1 MKKILLVAL
10 IVVVVGFGYGC
21 KGEKEKDIAVSS
33 QPSQTSQDSQ
43 PSQTSQNSQIGQA
56 SSGEKGADKSK
67 SPAPGFKVRTVAVK
81 SVDLPLSII
90 AVGTLE
96 PNEEVMVSAEVSAK
110 LTGLFVD
117 EGDEVARDQ
126 ALVVLDEEKFVLER
140 DRAGAELDQRGAELA
155 FAEKDLVRKSGLL
168 REGTVSQED
177 YDSALSRR
185 DALTSALAAAKAE
198 LLLKARELADSRI
211 RAPFSGTISK
221 RYVSV
226 GSYVQEGDRL
236 FRLIDMGSL
245 KVFATIPERFLGRLR
260 PGQEVTLTVG
270 TTGEDK
276 IYSGLIY
283 FISPEV
289 DPKNRS
295 FEIKARI
302 KNQKKELRPGLFAEV
317 TIVTGIKKGLFL
329 VPEGGVLT
337 RNDETIVFVEAGGKV
352 EMRSVDL
359 LERRGAMAVIS
370 SGLKTGELVVIEG
383 AYDLD
388 DGASVRVI
396 VGERKTGTQN

>member
-1 MKKILLVAL
+1 MKKILLIAL
-10 IVVVVGFGYGC
+10 IVATVGFGYGC
-21 KGEKEKDIAVSS
+21 KGEKEKDSAVSSQPKQAS
-33 QPSQTSQDSQ
+33 QPSQTSTGD
-43 PSQTSQNSQIGQA
+43 
-56 SSGEKGADKSK
+56 KGADQS
-67 SPAPGFKVRTVAVK
+67 SVAASGFKVRTIEVK

-117 EGDEVARDQ
+117 EGDEVVQGQ

-140 DRAGAELDQRGAELA
+140 DRAGAELDQRGAELK

-168 REGTVSQED
+168 REGMVSQED
-177 YDSALSRR
+177 YDSALSKR
-185 DALTSALAAAKAE
+185 DSLTSALAAAKAE
-198 LLLKARELADSRI
+198 LLLKARELADSRVG
-211 RAPFSGTISK
+211 APFAGSISK
-221 RYVSV
+221 RYVSI
-226 GSYVQEGDRL
+226 GSYVKEGDRL
-236 FRLIDMGSL
+236 FRLIDIASV
-245 KVFATIPERFLGRLR
+245 KVAATIPERFLGRLR

-270 TTGEDK
+270 ITGEDK

-283 FISPEV
+283 FISPEI

-317 TIVTGIKKGLFL
+317 TIVTGIKKGVFL
-329 VPEGGVLT
+329 IPEGGVLT
-337 RNDETIVFVEAGGKV
+337 RNDDTIVFVENKGKV
-352 EMRSVDL
+352 EMRTVEL

-388 DGASVRVI
+388 DGASVRV
-396 VGERKTGTQN
+396 VASERKTGTKN

>member
-1 MKKILLVAL
+1 MKKILLAVL
-10 IVVVVGFGYGC
+10 IVNGLAFGYGC
-21 KGEKEKDIAVSS
+21 KGEKEKDTAAVSS
-33 QPSQTSQDSQ
+33 QPKQA
-43 PSQTSQNSQIGQA
+43 GQSSKA
-56 SSGEKGADKSK
+56 STDDKGDGKTQVAG
-67 SPAPGFKVRTVAVK
+67 AGFKVRTVEVK

-117 EGDEVARDQ
+117 EGDEVVQGQ

-140 DRAGAELDQRGAELA
+140 DRAGAELDQRAAELA

-168 REGTVSQED
+168 REGMVSQED
-177 YDSALSRR
+177 YDSALSKR
-185 DALTSALAAAKAE
+185 DSLISALAAAKAE
-198 LLLKARELADSRI
+198 LLLKARELADSRVG
-211 RAPFSGTISK
+211 APFSGSISR
-221 RYVSV
+221 RYVSI
-226 GSYVQEGDRL
+226 GSYVKEGDRL
-236 FRLIDMGSL
+236 FRLIDIDSL
-245 KVFATIPERFLGRLR
+245 KVSATIPERFLGRLR
-260 PGQEVTLTVG
+260 PGQEVTLTVA

-276 IYSGLIY
+276 NYSGLIY

-302 KNQKKELRPGLFAEV
+302 KNQKKELRTGLFAEV
-317 TIVTGIKKGLFL
+317 AIVTGIKKGLFL

-337 RNDETIVFVEAGGKV
+337 RNDETIVFVEGGGKV
-352 EMRSVDL
+352 EMRTVEL

-370 SGLKTGELVVIEG
+370 SGLKTGERVVTEG

-388 DGASVRVI
+388 DGASVRV
-396 VGERKTGTQN
+396 VESERKKEMQN